1 MANARRL
8 DQGPEGAARKD
19 LLSTIGHLSSRRRKE
34 LYATAVSL
42 TCALVVAAL
51 SPPAPARAE
60 PPVAPPNAG
69 SEEAAKRDPVP
80 SVDDICRTLAQ
91 AAADNGLPEEFFT
104 RLIWQESRFDAGAVS
119 PAGAQGIAQFMP
131 GTAAMR
137 GLANAF
143 EPLQAL
149 RESASYLRELRTT
162 FRGNLGL
169 AAAAYNAGPG
179 QVEAWLGKRQVL
191 PAETQAY
198 VMIVTGY
205 AAETWA
211 SPTPPQLA
219 ASATPPSTPDPSNPG
234 SPNPAPSKPDPTKR
248 DPSKR
253 ELGARCAEIAK
264 LMIENTHRRR
274 PPLTSSPAWGPWGVQ
289 LAGNWTEAGVLAAYE
304 RLRRKYSAVLGD
316 RLPLVLDGRRR
327 AASPF
332 LVRVSENTRQA
343 ANALCAKL
351 TAAGGACIVLRN
363 PRD

>member
-1 MANARRL
+1 MLLQPPLRVRL
-8 DQGPEGAARKD
+8 AAACMV
-19 LLSTIGHLSSRRRKE
+19 L
-34 LYATAVSL
+34 A
-42 TCALVVAAL
+42 AAL
-51 SPPAPARAE
+51 LPPASARAE
-60 PPVAPPNAG
+60 PPAG
-69 SEEAAKRDPVP
+69 SASNEPATAATTDAAAKGSSP

-91 AAADNGLPEEFFT
+91 AAAGNDLPEEFFT
-104 RLIWQESRFDAGAVS
+104 RLIWQESRFDPAAVS

-131 GTAAMR
+131 HTAAIR

-179 QVEAWLGKRQVL
+179 PVEAWLARRRAL

-205 AAETWA
+205 AAEAWA
-211 SPTPPQLA
+211 SKSPPQLESSA
-219 ASATPPSTPDPSNPG
+219 ATP
-234 SPNPAPSKPDPTKR
+234 
-248 DPSKR
+248 
-253 ELGARCAEIAK
+253 EMGARCAEIAK
-264 LMIENTHRRR
+264 SMIERTRRR
-274 PPLTSSPAWGPWGVQ
+274 PDLTANPAWGPWGVQ
-289 LAGNWTEAGVLAAYE
+289 LAGSWSEGGVLAAYE

-327 AASPF
+327 AGSPF
-332 LVRVSENTRQA
+332 LVRVSEESRQA

-351 TAAGGACIVLRN
+351 MAAGGACIVLRN

>member
-1 MANARRL
+1 MKPAMLPWKSAVRL
-8 DQGPEGAARKD
+8 AA
-19 LLSTIGHLSSRRRKE
+19 
-34 LYATAVSL
+34 ACAVL
-42 TCALVVAAL
+42 AAAL
-51 SPPAPARAE
+51 SPPARAE
-60 PPVAPPNAG
+60 PPAGPPAAG
-69 SEEAAKRDPVP
+69 SDEATKTATTAAPREPAP

-179 QVEAWLGKRQVL
+179 PVEAWLGKRQVL

-198 VMIVTGY
+198 VRIVTGY

-211 SPTPPQLA
+211 SPSPPQLE
-219 ASATPPSTPDPSNPG
+219 SATTTQSNIE
-234 SPNPAPSKPDPTKR
+234 K
-248 DPSKR
+248 
-253 ELGARCAEIAK
+253 GARCAEIAK
-264 LMIENTHRRR
+264 LMIESTHRRR
-274 PPLTSSPAWGPWGVQ
+274 PPLSSSPAWGPWGVQ

-316 RLPLVLDGRRR
+316 RLPLVLDGRRHG
-327 AASPF
+327 ASPF
-332 LVRVSENTRQA
+332 LVRVSESTRPA

-351 TAAGGACIVLRN
+351 TAAGGACTVFRN